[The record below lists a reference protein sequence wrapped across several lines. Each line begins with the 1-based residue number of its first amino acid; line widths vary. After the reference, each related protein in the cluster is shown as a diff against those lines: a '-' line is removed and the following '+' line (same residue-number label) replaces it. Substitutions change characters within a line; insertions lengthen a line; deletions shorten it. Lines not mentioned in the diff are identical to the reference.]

1 MFRTILI
8 KFPENFH
15 SSILVLLA
23 PKLIPSFD
31 KVRERFPKKKEEH
44 FHDFCHKTSPP
55 PPSDG
60 ISSHQFFTL
69 FFAIE
74 SCIYGTVFTLGPNQ
88 K

>member
-1 MFRTILI
+1 MTFAI
-8 KFPENFH
+8 K
-15 SSILVLLA
+15 
-23 PKLIPSFD
+23 
-31 KVRERFPKKKEEH
+31 RR
-44 FHDFCHKTSPP
+44 P

-88 K
+88 KYNF